1 MANGRSLEAPTGLSR
16 SEEQDKFARKAY
28 SARGSTLPASLWAA
42 DFSFSQPSKAQK
54 NKLFRSLSI
63 DEISQCHQRNS
74 DLATVMEALE
84 TAEEVLRCHR
94 T

>member
-1 MANGRSLEAPTGLSR
+1 MANGKSLEAPPGLSR

-28 SARGSTLPASLWAA
+28 SARGATLPASLWAG
-42 DFSFSQPSKAQK
+42 DFSFSQPSIAHKT
-54 NKLFRSLSI
+54 KLFRSLSI
-63 DEISQCHQRNS
+63 DEVSDCHRRNS

-84 TAEEVLRCHR
+84 TADEALRCPR